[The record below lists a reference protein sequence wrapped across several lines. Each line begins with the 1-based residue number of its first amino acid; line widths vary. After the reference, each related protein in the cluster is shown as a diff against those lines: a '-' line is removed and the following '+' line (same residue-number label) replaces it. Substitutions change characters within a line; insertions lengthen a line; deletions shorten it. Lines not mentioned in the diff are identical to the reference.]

1 MTRIEEGQRHYAEQ
15 FKSVIAQTMEIK
27 KQIDGIVNISEQTNL
42 LSFNASIEAAHAGAA
57 GAGFRI
63 IANEVKTLS
72 ENTKK
77 ATSKILSDMDRLS
90 ASIAGLEK
98 ATLSNT
104 DSLTTLS
111 AETTGTLKAFESVRN
126 SNAANNRDVEQI
138 SGAIASNLQNI
149 QSIISDIQDGEDAA
163 KKRLEDFADS
173 ASRNAMLFNDLYSFT
188 YQLKAILQ
196 ELKKKSLA

>member
-1 MTRIEEGQRHYAEQ
+1 
-15 FKSVIAQTMEIK
+15 
-27 KQIDGIVNISEQTNL
+27 
-42 LSFNASIEAAHAGAA
+42 
-57 GAGFRI
+57 
-63 IANEVKTLS
+63 
-72 ENTKK
+72 
-77 ATSKILSDMDRLS
+77 
-90 ASIAGLEK
+90 
-98 ATLSNT
+98 
-104 DSLTTLS
+104 
-111 AETTGTLKAFESVRN
+111 
-126 SNAANNRDVEQI
+126 RDVEQI